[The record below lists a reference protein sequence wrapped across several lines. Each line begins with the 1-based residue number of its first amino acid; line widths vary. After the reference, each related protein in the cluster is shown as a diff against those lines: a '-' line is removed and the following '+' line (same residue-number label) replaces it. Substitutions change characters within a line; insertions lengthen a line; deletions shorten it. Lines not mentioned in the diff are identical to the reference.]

1 MEFKSFQFKAAGE
14 NQIEG
19 YAATFGNVDSVG
31 DIILQGAFVKSL
43 ATNKPKMLWQHDK
56 DDLIGVWNE
65 YFEDSNGLFVK
76 GIFANTQCGNEAREL
91 AKIGAVSE
99 MSIGYSVVK
108 ANYRADG
115 VRILEELELREVSLV
130 TFPANEKA
138 KITRVKSLPQN
149 VREFEIFLRDVGG
162 YSHKAAKSIAAKG
175 FKSADCRDDTEDEL
189 INSLQKTINIL
200 KG

>member
-19 YAATFGNVDSVG
+19 YAATFGNVDAVG
-31 DIILQGAFVKSL
+31 DIILQGAFSKSL
-43 ATNKPKMLWQHDK
+43 ATYKPKMLWQHDS

-65 YFEDSNGLFVK
+65 HFEDSNGLFVK

-115 VRILEELELREVSLV
+115 IRILEELELREVSLV

-138 KITRVKSLPQN
+138 KITRVKSLPTTE
-149 VREFEIFLRDVGG
+149 REFENFLRDVGG
-162 YSHKAAKSIAAKG
+162 YSQQMAKTITATG
-175 FKSADCRDDTEDEL
+175 FKSANQRDAGEADL
-189 INSLQKTINIL
+189 VNSLQKTINIL